1 MKNYDKQTSKYIM
14 YLDANNLYG
23 CVMSKFLP
31 TSGFKWMIKE
41 QTEKLNLSKYT
52 EDSKEGL
59 MLQVDPDYP
68 QELHNIYNNHP
79 LAAEKINVKKTYCQI
94 LSKV

>member
-1 MKNYDKQTSKYIM
+1 
-14 YLDANNLYG
+14 
-23 CVMSKFLP
+23 
-31 TSGFKWMIKE
+31 MIKE

-59 MLQVDPDYP
+59 MLEVDPDYP

-79 LAAEKINVKKTYCQI
+79 PAAEKINVKKNHCESIRQTYKITNKQQKETTNFI
-94 LSKV
+94 EN